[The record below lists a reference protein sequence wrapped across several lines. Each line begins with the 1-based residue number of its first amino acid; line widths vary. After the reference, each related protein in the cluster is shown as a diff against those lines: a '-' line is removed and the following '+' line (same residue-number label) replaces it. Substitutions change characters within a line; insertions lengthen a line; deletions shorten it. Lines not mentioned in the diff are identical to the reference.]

1 VRYHT
6 PHNPSGGVHVKVRR
20 LLTSVL
26 VVTLTISV
34 LATVAFAHHGRAGY
48 DQKDA
53 TKTIT
58 GTVTEYNWKNPHVS
72 IAWEA
77 KDPGGKPV
85 VWTGEF
91 SSPTTMLSYGMSRA
105 SFKAGDEVNVT
116 VIAAKGGIPYGLV
129 TKITRPDGKVVID
142 LSDRLGVVFQ

>member
-1 VRYHT
+1 
-6 PHNPSGGVHVKVRR
+6 VKVRQI
-20 LLTSVL
+20 LALTF
-26 VVTLTISV
+26 VVM
-34 LATVAFAHHGRAGY
+34 LAVSLAGTAAFAHHGRAGY
-48 DQKDA
+48 DQKDS

-72 IAWEA
+72 ITWEA
-77 KDPGGKPV
+77 KDASGKSV

-91 SSPTTMLSYGMSRA
+91 SSPTTMLSYGMSRS
-105 SFKAGDEVNVT
+105 SFKAGDELNVT

>member
-1 VRYHT
+1 VNIRRMLVW
-6 PHNPSGGVHVKVRR
+6 SFAAALVFSLLGGV
-20 LLTSVL
+20 LS
-26 VVTLTISV
+26 
-34 LATVAFAHHGRAGY
+34 AHHGRAGY
-48 DQKDA
+48 DQKDS

-72 IAWEA
+72 ITWEA
-77 KDPGGKPV
+77 KDADGKPV
-85 VWTGEF
+85 TWTGEF

-129 TKITRPDGKVVID
+129 TKVTRPNGKVVID

>member
-1 VRYHT
+1 MKIRRVLAF
-6 PHNPSGGVHVKVRR
+6 SFALMLVFSLLGGV
-20 LLTSVL
+20 LL
-26 VVTLTISV
+26 
-34 LATVAFAHHGRAGY
+34 AHHGRAGY
-48 DQKDA
+48 DQKDS
-53 TKTIT
+53 TKTVT

-72 IAWEA
+72 ITWET
-77 KDPGGKPV
+77 KDPSGKAV

-105 SFKAGDEVNVT
+105 SFKAGEEVAVT

>member
-1 VRYHT
+1 VKIRRILT
-6 PHNPSGGVHVKVRR
+6 DSFAVILAFSMLGGVVW
-20 LLTSVL
+20 
-26 VVTLTISV
+26 
-34 LATVAFAHHGRAGY
+34 AHHGRAGY
-48 DQKDA
+48 DQKDS
-53 TKTIT
+53 TKTVT

-72 IAWEA
+72 ITWEA
-77 KDPGGKPV
+77 KDGNGKSV

-116 VIAAKGGIPYGLV
+116 IIAAKGGIPYGLV
-129 TKITRPDGKVVID
+129 TKVTRPDGKVVID

>member
-1 VRYHT
+1 M
-6 PHNPSGGVHVKVRR
+6 KARR
-20 LLTSVL
+20 VLLSAFAVMAAIAQLGSVAL
-26 VVTLTISV
+26 
-34 LATVAFAHHGRAGY
+34 AHHGRAGY
-48 DQKDA
+48 DQKD
-53 TKTIT
+53 TPKTIT

-77 KDPGGKPV
+77 KDASGKPV

-91 SSPTTMLSYGMSRA
+91 SSPTTMLSYGMSRS
-105 SFKAGDEVNVT
+105 SFKVGDEVKVT

-142 LSDRLGVVFQ
+142 LSERLGVVFQ

>member
-1 VRYHT
+1 MM
-6 PHNPSGGVHVKVRR
+6 SGKFLRRRSVKVRQI
-20 LLTSVL
+20 LS
-26 VVTLTISV
+26 
-34 LATVAFAHHGRAGY
+34 LAFTGILFLSLFGITAFAHHGRAGY

-72 IAWEA
+72 ITWQTKSA
-77 KDPGGKPV
+77 DGKPL

-105 SFKAGDEVNVT
+105 NFKAGDEVNVT

>member
-1 VRYHT
+1 
-6 PHNPSGGVHVKVRR
+6 VKVRR
-20 LLTSVL
+20 ILTSAFAI
-26 VVTLTISV
+26 TLAV
-34 LATVAFAHHGRAGY
+34 GMLAQVASAHHGRAGY

-72 IAWEA
+72 ITWEA
-77 KDPGGKPV
+77 KDPSGKQV

-105 SFKAGDEVNVT
+105 SFKAGDEVNIT
-116 VIAAKGGIPYGLV
+116 VIAAKGGIPYGLI

>member
-1 VRYHT
+1 
-6 PHNPSGGVHVKVRR
+6 VKIRR
-20 LLTSVL
+20 TVAL
-26 VVTLTISV
+26 VFATMLAVSL
-34 LATVAFAHHGRAGY
+34 LATVTLAHHGRAGY
-48 DQKDA
+48 DQKDS

-72 IAWEA
+72 ITWQA

-91 SSPTTMLSYGMSRA
+91 SSPTTMLSYGMSRS
-105 SFKAGDEVNVT
+105 SFKAGEEVNVT

>member
-1 VRYHT
+1 MDIRRILIST
-6 PHNPSGGVHVKVRR
+6 FALTLALSLLGGVGW
-20 LLTSVL
+20 
-26 VVTLTISV
+26 
-34 LATVAFAHHGRAGY
+34 AHHGRAGY

-72 IAWEA
+72 ITWEA
-77 KDPGGKPV
+77 KDASGKSV

-91 SSPTTMLSYGMSRA
+91 SSPTTMLSYGMSRS
-105 SFKAGDEVNVT
+105 SFKVGDELNVT

-129 TKITRPDGKVVID
+129 TKITRPNGKVVID
-142 LSDRLGVVFQ
+142 LSERLGVVFQ

>member
-1 VRYHT
+1 
-6 PHNPSGGVHVKVRR
+6 VKVRQI
-20 LLTSVL
+20 LVLTLAVMLSLSVFCIIAL
-26 VVTLTISV
+26 
-34 LATVAFAHHGRAGY
+34 AHHGRAGY
-48 DQKDA
+48 DQKDSA
-53 TKTIT
+53 KTIT

-72 IAWEA
+72 ITWQA
-77 KDPGGKPV
+77 KDADGKQV
-85 VWTGEF
+85 AWTGEF

-116 VIAAKGGIPYGLV
+116 VIAAKSGIPYGLV

>member
-1 VRYHT
+1 
-6 PHNPSGGVHVKVRR
+6 VKTRR
-20 LLTSVL
+20 IMALTFAVML
-26 VVTLTISV
+26 AVTLLGS
-34 LATVAFAHHGRAGY
+34 VAFAHHGRAGY
-48 DQKDA
+48 DQKDS

-72 IAWEA
+72 ITWEA
-77 KDPGGKPV
+77 KDTGGKST

-129 TKITRPDGKVVID
+129 TKVTRPDGKVVID

>member
-1 VRYHT
+1 
-6 PHNPSGGVHVKVRR
+6 VKIRR
-20 LLTSVL
+20 IFSFVFAAMLAVSLLG
-26 VVTLTISV
+26 
-34 LATVAFAHHGRAGY
+34 TVALAHHGRAGY
-48 DQKDA
+48 DQKDS

-72 IAWEA
+72 ITWEA
-77 KDPGGKPV
+77 KNPDGKPV

-91 SSPTTMLSYGMSRA
+91 SSPTTMLSYGMSRS
-105 SFKAGDEVNVT
+105 SFKAGEEVNVT

>member
-1 VRYHT
+1 
-6 PHNPSGGVHVKVRR
+6 VKARQF
-20 LLTSVL
+20 LALTFAVM
-26 VVTLTISV
+26 
-34 LATVAFAHHGRAGY
+34 LAVSLFGTVAIAHHGRAGY
-48 DQKDA
+48 DQKDS

-72 IAWEA
+72 ITWEA
-77 KDPGGKPV
+77 KDAGGKSV

-105 SFKAGDEVNVT
+105 SFKAGDEVNIT

>member
-1 VRYHT
+1 M
-6 PHNPSGGVHVKVRR
+6 KVRQ
-20 LLTSVL
+20 
-26 VVTLTISV
+26 I
-34 LATVAFAHHGRAGY
+34 LALAFAVILAVSILGSVAFAHHGRAGY

-53 TKTIT
+53 TKTVT

-72 IAWEA
+72 ITWEA
-77 KDPGGKPV
+77 KDGSGKSV
-85 VWTGEF
+85 LWTGEF
-91 SSPTTMLSYGMSRA
+91 SSPTTMLSYGMSRS

-142 LSDRLGVVFQ
+142 LSERLGVVFQ

>member
-1 VRYHT
+1 MKT
-6 PHNPSGGVHVKVRR
+6 RR
-20 LLTSVL
+20 VLLSAFAMILAISLLGSV
-26 VVTLTISV
+26 V
-34 LATVAFAHHGRAGY
+34 LAHHGRAGY
-48 DQKDA
+48 DQKD
-53 TKTIT
+53 TPKTIK

-77 KDPGGKPV
+77 KDASGKAV

-105 SFKAGDEVNVT
+105 SFKVGDEVNVS

-142 LSDRLGVVFQ
+142 LSERLGVVFQ